1 MHTQDKMKLPTV
13 DYEKYPLAAFETWNV
28 LPDHTLRK
36 GITMELKDT
45 VKLMES
51 TDYKER
57 FKAEYEQL
65 RIRFEK
71 LNAMLGKWDAGTLEF
86 TPTCPR
92 STYNIQIRAMAD
104 YLAALEARAIM
115 EGVSLSEA

>member
-1 MHTQDKMKLPTV
+1 
-13 DYEKYPLAAFETWNV
+13 
-28 LPDHTLRK
+28 
-36 GITMELKDT
+36 MELKDT

>member
-1 MHTQDKMKLPTV
+1 MCTQNKMTIHTV
-13 DYEKYPLAAFETWNV
+13 DHEKYPLAAFETWNV

-45 VKLMES
+45 ISMMES
-51 TDYKER
+51 ADYKER

-71 LNAMLGKWDAGTLEF
+71 LNAMLDKWDAGTLNF

-92 STYNIQIRAMAD
+92 STYNIQTRAMAD
-104 YLAALEARAIM
+104 YLASLEARAIM
-115 EGVSLSEA
+115 EGVSLFED

>member
-1 MHTQDKMKLPTV
+1 MPALSRAAIPLV

-28 LPDHTLRK
+28 LPDHKSRK
-36 GITMELKDT
+36 EMTMELKYT
-45 VKLMES
+45 ISMMES
-51 TDYKER
+51 NDYKER

-71 LNAMLGKWDAGTLEF
+71 VNAMLDKWDAGTLNF

-115 EGVSLSEA
+115 EGVSLFED

>member
-1 MHTQDKMKLPTV
+1 MPALSRAAIPLV

-28 LPDHTLRK
+28 LPDHKSRK
-36 GITMELKDT
+36 EMTMELKDT
-45 VKLMES
+45 ISMMES
-51 TDYKER
+51 NDYKER

-71 LNAMLGKWDAGTLEF
+71 LNAMLDKWDAGTLNF

-92 STYNIQIRAMAD
+92 STYNIQTRAMAD

-115 EGVSLSEA
+115 EGVSLSED